1 MSTDVYWLRQIK
13 VAAIYESIEYPINVH
28 IFLSVL
34 PLTSTFTST
43 PDFSTDLAKVF
54 LQLQT
59 FGAQTKKKKKQ
70 NSTPLTDTCHF
81 IFLLSFVCL
90 VRIWCHFDFY
100 SLFFF
105 LIVFLFISLFLPDK
119 HKTLLNKFF
128 LMFTEILTKNI
139 LIIPYIFGSFF
150 FHLFCF
156 AESFFFC

>member
-1 MSTDVYWLRQIK
+1 MPQYTNPSNIQLMS
-13 VAAIYESIEYPINVH
+13 
-28 IFLSVL
+28 IFFFLFFHWPLLSPQRL
-34 PLTSTFTST
+34 ISQLTSPRFFCNSRLSG
-43 PDFSTDLAKVF
+43 PR
-54 LQLQT
+54 Q
-59 FGAQTKKKKKQ
+59 KKKKKQ